1 MPYNEDPERDPYRK
15 RRWIVGI
22 GVASLALIIL
32 AGVVAVFSGP
42 TLTKADGGQVI
53 VVRNGGWFDDT
64 SIRDVVQP
72 NSSITWE
79 GWHSTEHPY
88 PASQRFFRVGPE
100 GTADS
105 QEIIN
110 VPTADGVNL
119 GVEGT
124 WYFELNTDPAVI
136 SKFDDAFGTR
146 TYVVGSDRFYP
157 WQEEGWPAFLDSTF
171 STTTQNAS
179 RQALSTRKCADLI
192 PSCILVQGETTAAEV
207 NPEDLEAAAGTATTA
222 LGSIQQEMASTFA
235 TEANEILG
243 ADTLRNVQF
252 SLTRLTLPA
261 ELQNSI
267 TASLQTR
274 TDSKAKIAAA
284 EATKTQ
290 AAAEA
295 EANVTRQNGYNACPV
310 CGEIE
315 LRKSIPGGITVWA
328 PGGDLAVAAPA
339 PAPSG

>member
-1 MPYNEDPERDPYRK
+1 MSDGTPNPAD
-15 RRWIVGI
+15 RRRRRIFRVGI
-22 GVASLALIIL
+22 ASLALLLLVGTIAI
-32 AGVVAVFSGP
+32 FSGP
-42 TLTKADGGQVI
+42 TLTKADGGTVI

-64 SIRDVVQP
+64 SVRDVVQP

-79 GWHSTEHPY
+79 GWHSSEHPY

-124 WYFELNTDPAVI
+124 WYFELNTDPAVMTH
-136 SKFDDAFGTR
+136 FDDAFGTR
-146 TYVVGSDRFYP
+146 TFAVGDERFYP
-157 WQEEGWPAFLDSTF
+157 WEEEGWAPFLDSTF
-171 STTTQNAS
+171 STTTQNSS
-179 RQALSTRKCADLI
+179 RQAISTRKCADLI
-192 PSCILVQGETTAAEV
+192 PSCVLVQGESVATEV
-207 NPEDLEAAAGTATTA
+207 NPEELEAAAGTATTA
-222 LGSIQQEMASTFA
+222 LGSIQTEMATTFT

-243 ADTLRNVQF
+243 EGVLRNVQF

-261 ELQNSI
+261 DLQNSI
-267 TASLQTR
+267 TASLQSR

-284 EATKTQ
+284 EATKAQ

-315 LRKSIPGGITVWA
+315 LRKSIPAGVTVWA
-328 PGGDLAVAAPA
+328 PGGNLAVAAPA
-339 PAPSG
+339 PAPAG